1 MIETNTKHIAR
12 FRVNKREGME
22 KIMTAKRSFVTTGVY
37 LALVLILAACDRA
50 APASETVPD
59 TGEADN
65 ELITY
70 VGDIDGDLFIALDMI
85 ELEGTEQERA
95 IRAYVCDGADVS
107 VWMTG
112 QFSSDEV
119 TLTSGDHRIMLTSIN
134 SASGV
139 VSLAGGAEVPF
150 TANLATGE
158 AGLYRAEGTFEG
170 QDYVGGWIVLG
181 SGEQRGALTLGGQV
195 IENPTLDPATGEVET
210 SVGTLSTV
218 RCFINPWTGERIC
231 RTMSQ

>member
-1 MIETNTKHIAR
+1 MTTKRLMGITSA
-12 FRVNKREGME
+12 
-22 KIMTAKRSFVTTGVY
+22 Y
-37 LALVLILAACDRA
+37 LALILVLAACGGS
-50 APASETVPD
+50 APAPETEP
-59 TGEADN
+59 TPGAADG

-70 VGDIDGDLFIALDMI
+70 VADVDGDLFIALNLV
-85 ELEGTEQERA
+85 ELNGAEEERA
-95 IRAYVCDGADVS
+95 IRAYLCNGAEVS
-107 VWMTG
+107 VWMTD
-112 QFSSDEV
+112 QFSGDEV
-119 TLTSGDHRIMLTSIN
+119 TLVSGDTRIVLTSIN

-170 QDYVGGWIVLG
+170 QDYVGGWIVLNNG
-181 SGEQRGALTLGGQV
+181 QQRGAITLDGQV
-195 IENPTLDPATGEVET
+195 LENPTLDLTTGEVET